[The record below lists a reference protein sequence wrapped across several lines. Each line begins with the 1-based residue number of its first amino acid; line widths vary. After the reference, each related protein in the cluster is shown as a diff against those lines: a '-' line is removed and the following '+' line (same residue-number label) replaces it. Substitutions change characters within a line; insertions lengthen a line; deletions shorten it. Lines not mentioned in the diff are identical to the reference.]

1 MDTLGLPISI
11 ESLLHGQAV
20 EWERLEFK
28 KGWNPQGVLHTIC
41 AFANDFHNL
50 GGGYIVVGI
59 EEQNGRPQLPPVGL
73 NPNQLDAI
81 QKEILRLGHNAIQ
94 PSYHPRSVPV
104 TWQGQIIL
112 VIWAP
117 AGETRPYRA
126 KVNPSETGN
135 EWREYIRKQSST
147 VVARHDDLKELVSL
161 TATVPFDDR
170 YNQQATL
177 GDLSLRLIEEF
188 LHEVGSELA
197 EQVAQLP
204 METIGRQMNIAGGP
218 SEA

>member
-11 ESLLHGQAV
+11 ESLLHGQSV

-28 KGWNPQGVLHTIC
+28 KGWNPQAVLHTIC

-59 EEQNGRPQLPPVGL
+59 EEQDGRPQLPPVGL

-104 TWQGQIIL
+104 T
-112 VIWAP
+112 
-117 AGETRPYRA
+117 
-126 KVNPSETGN
+126 
-135 EWREYIRKQSST
+135 
-147 VVARHDDLKELVSL
+147 
-161 TATVPFDDR
+161 
-170 YNQQATL
+170 
-177 GDLSLRLIEEF
+177 
-188 LHEVGSELA
+188 
-197 EQVAQLP
+197 
-204 METIGRQMNIAGGP
+204 
-218 SEA
+218 